1 MLNVP
6 DTEIKEGQ
14 FNLLLGNFEG
24 PIDLLL
30 VLARSQ
36 KVDLS
41 DISISELADQYINF
55 INQYRNIHI
64 EIAADYLVMAAW
76 LTYLKSRLL
85 LPKEEKTDEYTADEL
100 EEALKYQLQR
110 LEAFQ
115 NISKIIYSRPLVNRD
130 VFYGGSSEG
139 LKVKYNINY
148 TSNLYDLLKSY
159 SQILKSNE
167 QVKQLTIEY
176 SELYS
181 VDQAVKRLKGIFG
194 NITEWTNFLN
204 VIPNLIKANKTINK
218 SIISSNFVASLELSK
233 NGFVDLKQDE
243 RTSRAGWTAHALPFE
258 NTENKPLVS
267 IVLDDMGLNRLHSD
281 LSLIHI

>member
-1 MLNVP
+1 VLNIP

-14 FNLLLGNFEG
+14 FNLLLDNFEG

-41 DISISELADQYINF
+41 DISISALADQYINF

-115 NISKIIYSRPLVNRD
+115 NIAKIIYSRPLVNRD

-204 VIPNLIKANKTINK
+204 VIPNLINANKTINK

-233 NGFVDLKQDE
+233 NGFIDLKQDE
-243 RTSRAGWTAHALPFE
+243 NFGNIYIKF
-258 NTENKPLVS
+258 NQN
-267 IVLDDMGLNRLHSD
+267 G
-281 LSLIHI
+281 

>member
-14 FNLLLGNFEG
+14 FNLLLDNFEG

-204 VIPNLIKANKTINK
+204 IIPNLIKANKTINK
-218 SIISSNFVASLELSK
+218 SIISSNFVASPI
-233 NGFVDLKQDE
+233 
-243 RTSRAGWTAHALPFE
+243 A
-258 NTENKPLVS
+258 
-267 IVLDDMGLNRLHSD
+267 MGAR
-281 LSLIHI
+281 

>member
-6 DTEIKEGQ
+6 NTEIKEGQ
-14 FNLLLGNFEG
+14 FNLLLDNFEG

-41 DISISELADQYINF
+41 YISISELADQYINF

-159 SQILKSNE
+159 SQILKSSE

-218 SIISSNFVASLELSK
+218 SIISSNFVASLELSR
-233 NGFVDLKQDE
+233 NGFVDLEQDE
-243 RTSRAGWTAHALPFE
+243 SFGNIYIKF
-258 NTENKPLVS
+258 NQN
-267 IVLDDMGLNRLHSD
+267 G
-281 LSLIHI
+281 

>member
-14 FNLLLGNFEG
+14 FNLLLDNFEG

-100 EEALKYQLQR
+100 EDALKYQLQR

-233 NGFVDLKQDE
+233 NGFIDLKQDK
-243 RTSRAGWTAHALPFE
+243 SFGNIYIKF
-258 NTENKPLVS
+258 NQN
-267 IVLDDMGLNRLHSD
+267 G
-281 LSLIHI
+281 

>member
-14 FNLLLGNFEG
+14 FNLLLDNFEG

-41 DISISELADQYINF
+41 DISISELANQYINF

-85 LPKEEKTDEYTADEL
+85 LPKEEKTDDYTADEL

-204 VIPNLIKANKTINK
+204 IIPNLIKANIY
-218 SIISSNFVASLELSK
+218 
-233 NGFVDLKQDE
+233 
-243 RTSRAGWTAHALPFE
+243 
-258 NTENKPLVS
+258 
-267 IVLDDMGLNRLHSD
+267 
-281 LSLIHI
+281 